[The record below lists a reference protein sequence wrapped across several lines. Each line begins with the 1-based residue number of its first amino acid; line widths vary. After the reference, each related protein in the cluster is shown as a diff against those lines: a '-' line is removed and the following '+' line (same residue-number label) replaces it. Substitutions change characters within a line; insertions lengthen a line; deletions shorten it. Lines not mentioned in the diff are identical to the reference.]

1 MSKKPLKIKDR
12 ADNSPPIYIPLSDNQ
27 GRYEAGDWVETPQG
41 KGFIDDRITE
51 GSVDGEDASSNSPV
65 YVVGL
70 LDGGVSFYKASD
82 LEATD
87 APETDVENPVDDVKE
102 ANAVTDNSVT
112 ANDWT
117 MPESWRESETP
128 ARVILLDAWT
138 SLGAQFDCGGGCC
151 MGELKSQRLC
161 AAMKDEAL
169 GTEQWRGGWAD

>member
-1 MSKKPLKIKDR
+1 MSKKVRIGRGGQPR
-12 ADNSPPIYIPLSDNQ
+12 IYIPLSDNQ
-27 GRYEAGDWVETPQG
+27 GRYDPGEWVETPQG
-41 KGFIDDRITE
+41 KGFIDDRVTE
-51 GSVDGEDASSNSPV
+51 GTVDGDEATDNSPI

-70 LDGGVSFYKASD
+70 VDGGVVFYRASD
-82 LEATD
+82 LD
-87 APETDVENPVDDVKE
+87 AADPPETDVEDPVSDVKE
-102 ANAVTDNSVT
+102 ANNVTDNADEVV

-128 ARVILLDAWT
+128 ARLILLDAWT
-138 SLGAQFDCGGGCC
+138 SMGAQFDCGGACC